1 MLETIALER
10 LKKAL
15 CALPGVGPKTA
26 QRMAFH
32 LVGRD
37 REGARALSEAI
48 TGALQSIRRCKR
60 CNNFSET
67 ELCPVC
73 SSPKRNAAQLCVV
86 ETQADL
92 ESIEMSKAFSGTY
105 FVLMGHLSPLDGIGP
120 EELGLDRLQRLLDE
134 EDIEE
139 VVMATNPTVEGDAT
153 ADFIAQLVRQH
164 GIRVTQLARGVPV
177 GGELEYVDR
186 NTLAGAFRGRKDL

>member
-1 MLETIALER
+1 
-10 LKKAL
+10 
-15 CALPGVGPKTA
+15 
-26 QRMAFH
+26 
-32 LVGRD
+32 
-37 REGARALSEAI
+37 
-48 TGALQSIRRCKR
+48 
-60 CNNFSET
+60 
-67 ELCPVC
+67 
-73 SSPKRNAAQLCVV
+73 
-86 ETQADL
+86 
-92 ESIEMSKAFSGTY
+92 
-105 FVLMGHLSPLDGIGP
+105 MGHLSPLDGIGP